1 LALRSATRGFD
12 GHRHSV
18 GVFDRALDRHGGRTM
33 MRLEEASGLRHAVAQ
48 EPRLIDLSLGGAG
61 RPSVIKTARPFPSST
76 TSPRTYLAAPP
87 VRDIKSSS
95 ARSRYC
101 RPLCTTL
108 GSTITCGYRIGAG
121 RRPASA
127 KIFSQRER
135 AVPETYGP
143 RSFGGGSAL

>member
-1 LALRSATRGFD
+1 MALRRATRGSD

-48 EPRLIDLSLGGAG
+48 EPRLIDLSLGGG

-76 TSPRTYLAAPP
+76 TSPRTYPAAPP

-108 GSTITCGYRIGAG
+108 GFYDNVRMPD
-121 RRPASA
+121 RRRKAPG
-127 KIFSQRER
+127 
-135 AVPETYGP
+135 VC
-143 RSFGGGSAL
+143 